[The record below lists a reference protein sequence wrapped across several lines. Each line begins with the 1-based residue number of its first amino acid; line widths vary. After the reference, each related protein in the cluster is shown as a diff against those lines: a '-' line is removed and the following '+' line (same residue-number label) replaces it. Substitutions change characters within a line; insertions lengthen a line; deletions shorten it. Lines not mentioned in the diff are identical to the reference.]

1 MIREY
6 LIIRT
11 AISPAL
17 SRHVLIKGFSIA
29 LLGIAALF
37 AGGIFLPFPSLQKWG
52 WLLFLISIGL
62 ITLGLLPYRRLMR
75 LQLKPNELSLLDSE
89 ELTFKSRG
97 RNKLTIPL
105 QSISKIEY
113 VDDPLNYGIAVWLI
127 QPPPSPVVVHEC
139 PKEIEK
145 LRKKGSEKGN
155 ADLFFAHFNRHAYD
169 ELIEWLA
176 EKDES

>member
-11 AISPAL
+11 TISRAL
-17 SRHVLIKGFSIA
+17 SRHVLIKGFCIA

-37 AGGIFLPFPSLQKWG
+37 AGGIFLPLPSLQKWG
-52 WLLFLISIGL
+52 WLLFIISLGL
-62 ITLGLLPYRRLMR
+62 IALGLLPYRRLVR
-75 LQLKPNELSLLDSE
+75 LQLKPNELSLLDTE

-105 QSISKIEY
+105 ESVSKMEY
-113 VDDPLNYGIAVWLI
+113 VDHPLNDGIAIWLI
-127 QPPPSPVVVHEC
+127 HPPPSPVVVHES
-139 PKEIEK
+139 PKEIE
-145 LRKKGSEKGN
+145 LIRKQGKENGN

-169 ELIEWLA
+169 ELIEWL
-176 EKDES
+176 KDVNE